1 MIQQFFSD
9 QRPHEGLSYAAY
21 LDIMATEAA
30 QDTAG
35 FSAEDVQQVEFTR
48 LNLHRSRR
56 IARTYKMD
64 RELARL
70 LDGITQPQLWMVL
83 TEPWCGDSAQCLPY
97 IALLADR
104 NPRIDLRVLLRDDN
118 LDIMDLYLTN
128 GTLSIPRLVVFADD
142 GRELFRWGARP
153 VAAQEVF
160 VAAKAAG
167 LEKPQIMEKLHLWYG
182 RNRGQAL
189 EAEFIALLGE
199 V

>member
-21 LDIMATEAA
+21 LEIMAAEAA

-35 FSAEDVQQVEFTR
+35 FSVEDVQQVAFTR
-48 LNLHRSRR
+48 LNLHRAQR

-64 RELARL
+64 PELARL
-70 LDGITQPQLWMVL
+70 IDGIARPQLWMVL

-104 NPRIDLRVLLRDDN
+104 NPRIDLRLLLRDDN

-128 GTLSIPRLVVFADD
+128 GTRSIPLLVAFADD
-142 GRELFRWGARP
+142 GSELFRWGPRP
-153 VAAQEVF
+153 VAAQEAF
-160 VAAKAAG
+160 AAAKAAG
-167 LEKPQIMEKLHLWYG
+167 LEKPQILEKLHLWYG

>member
-21 LDIMATEAA
+21 LDMMATEAA

-70 LDGITQPQLWMVL
+70 LDGIAQPQLWMVL

-104 NPRIDLRVLLRDDN
+104 NPHIDLRVLLRDDN
-118 LDIMDLYLTN
+118 LDIMNLYLTN
-128 GTLSIPRLVVFADD
+128 GTLSIPQLVVFADD

-182 RNRGQAL
+182 RNRGEAL
-189 EAEFIALLGE
+189 EAEFIALLDE